1 MRADKLIRRLSSEIH
16 LSVYHY
22 FEGGQNCLL
31 SKNVDD
37 ITTGD
42 LDKMSHYNVLKIW
55 NSCVNGISVM
65 CYERERRPY
74 HD

>member
-1 MRADKLIRRLSSEIH
+1 MRVDKLIRRLESGIH
-16 LSVYHY
+16 FEAYHY

-31 SKNVDD
+31 SKKVDD

-42 LDKMSHYNVLKIW
+42 LEKIRHYNVLKIW

>member
-1 MRADKLIRRLSSEIH
+1 MRADKLIRRMSTEIH

-31 SKNVDD
+31 SKNVAD
-37 ITTGD
+37 TTTED
-42 LDKMSHYNVLKIW
+42 LNKMKRYKVLRIW
-55 NSCVNGISVM
+55 NSSVNGISVE
-65 CYERERRPY
+65 CCERERRPY

>member
-42 LDKMSHYNVLKIW
+42 LDKMSHYNVLKI
-55 NSCVNGISVM
+55 
-65 CYERERRPY
+65 
-74 HD
+74 